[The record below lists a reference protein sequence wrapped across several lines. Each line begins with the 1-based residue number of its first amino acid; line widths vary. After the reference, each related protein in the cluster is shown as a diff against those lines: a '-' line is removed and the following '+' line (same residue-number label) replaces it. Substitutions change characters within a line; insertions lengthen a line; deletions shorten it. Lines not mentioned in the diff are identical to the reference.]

1 MQIQDILLSN
11 GRFVKEPQVS
21 FLSSTESRRSIAPPH
36 PPHTYKLLGTFLPNG
51 PPNAG
56 HKSAAE
62 LKVPPAKASP
72 PPRPSM
78 TWLSQRRGP
87 VLLSDPITCPHV
99 RSHHSS
105 DLPSAFSQA
114 SPALHSPTLLPQA
127 GLQNLSPACCL
138 LKSIPP
144 TFNWCRN
151 LAVLYPTTHTR
162 RPPPGMEC
170 QGLFNSLLP
179 PDSGSRYSEMH
190 MALRSPNLPLSCN

>member
-11 GRFVKEPQVS
+11 GRFEKEPQVS
-21 FLSSTESRRSIAPPH
+21 FLSSTGSQEYRPTPNI

-51 PPNAG
+51 PPNTG

-72 PPRPSM
+72 LPRPSM

-114 SPALHSPTLLPQA
+114 SPALHSPNLLLQA

-144 TFNWCRN
+144 TFN
-151 LAVLYPTTHTR
+151 
-162 RPPPGMEC
+162 
-170 QGLFNSLLP
+170 
-179 PDSGSRYSEMH
+179 
-190 MALRSPNLPLSCN
+190 